1 MSPRLRRR
9 ARPLGTRLFL
19 LMGLGLIA
27 PTLVIVWAG
36 ALANDELEQRARA
49 RDLALATATS
59 ERVSAALATSL
70 ETVNALA
77 SLEPWSAEPASAGR
91 LRDAVRRAWVHHHAG
106 FDAVFAFDG
115 AGQLVAGETRGWAV
129 EGSAVVAEARRLGRT
144 GFAAATAF
152 APGAEPGVVALAT
165 VLGETGEV
173 VLVVGARIAAD
184 SPRLARLLAPAA
196 AEPGQLVALHDLA
209 GRWMA
214 GAASA
219 APTDDEAV
227 QRALTR
233 TRTPQVGAC
242 STCGGGAGAAWA
254 VAPVSGAAHWAVL
267 AWQPLPEANAFQRR
281 LGVQLG
287 LAMAAM
293 ALLAGLFAWGATT
306 SVTRPL
312 GSLTRAAGRIADGE
326 LDVEVGHQPGDE
338 VGALGAALDVMRVSV
353 RDARARV
360 EQLNT
365 DLEARV
371 LERTR
376 ELQALNSAL
385 GVRERERTGL
395 LRKIISAQ
403 EDERQRIARELH
415 DETCQQLAAL
425 SMGLDAAAST
435 APEPARAALAQLR
448 TLAAGAIAEVH
459 RLILDLRPAVLDD
472 LGLPSAI
479 EWAADRTLRPRG
491 VTVRCEFTGMEQRL
505 SWELETAVFRAA
517 QEALHNVARHS
528 GAETV
533 LVQLQ
538 VNDGR
543 LLLEIEDDG
552 KGFDP
557 ASVPVPRSGGRGL
570 GLLGMRERVEA
581 FGGTMALDSAPGQGT
596 HVRLEIA
603 LQKENDDG

>member
-1 MSPRLRRR
+1 MSPRAGRR
-9 ARPLGTRLFL
+9 ARPIGTRLFL
-19 LMGLGLIA
+19 LIGLGLIA
-27 PTLVIVWAG
+27 PSLVIVWAG
-36 ALANDELEQRARA
+36 ALAHRELDQRARA
-49 RDLALATATS
+49 RDLSLASATS

-77 SLEPWSAEPASAGR
+77 SLEAWSAEPASAER

-106 FDAVFAFDG
+106 FDAIFAFDG
-115 AGQLVAGETRGWAV
+115 TGALVAGETRGWAA
-129 EGSAVVAEARRLGRT
+129 EGAAVVAEARRLGRT

-152 APGAEPGVVALAT
+152 GPGEPGVVALAT
-165 VLGETGEV
+165 VRDENGEV
-173 VLVVGARIAAD
+173 RLVVGARIAAD
-184 SPRLARLLAPAA
+184 SPRLARLLTASE
-196 AEPGQLVALHDLA
+196 AEPGQHFALHDLA
-209 GRWMA
+209 GRHMA
-214 GAASA
+214 GSTARS

-227 QRALTR
+227 QHALTQSR
-233 TRTPQVGAC
+233 TAQAGAC
-242 STCGGGAGAAWA
+242 RACAGGVGAAWA
-254 VAPVSGAAHWAVL
+254 VAPVSGAAHWSVL

-306 SVTRPL
+306 GVTRPL
-312 GSLTRAAGRIADGE
+312 GSLTRAAGRIAEGE

-360 EQLNT
+360 EQLNA

-385 GVRERERTGL
+385 SVRERERTGL

-425 SMGLDAAAST
+425 SMGLDAAANT

-448 TLAAGAIAEVH
+448 TLAANAIAEVH

-557 ASVPVPRSGGRGL
+557 ASVPVPRNGGRGL

-581 FGGTMALDSAPGQGT
+581 FGGTMTLDSAPGQGT

-603 LQKENDDG
+603 LQKENADG